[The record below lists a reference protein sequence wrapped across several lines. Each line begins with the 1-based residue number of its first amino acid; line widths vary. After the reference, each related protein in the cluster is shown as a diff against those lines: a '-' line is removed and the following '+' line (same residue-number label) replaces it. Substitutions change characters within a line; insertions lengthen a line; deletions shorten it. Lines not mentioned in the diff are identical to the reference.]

1 MKYFF
6 NICLGIESFLETPN
20 HFVTHIQQKLM
31 DNFQPSHFLKAFQ
44 IVCLNIAKITRRHL
58 SPRSSP
64 KKFV

>member
-44 IVCLNIAKITRRHL
+44 IVCLNIA
-58 SPRSSP
+58 
-64 KKFV
+64 